1 MNDPL
6 YFFYIRCKSTS
17 LLLSQLSFDITPYN
31 GGHIYYTYI
40 IHILKYCTFSD
51 QMNNICVKQTT
62 ICLYDKAYYNTAI
75 SYNTYTMIFHL
86 IFSTIQIYSFH
97 SFKHNTTF
105 TYYIHTTL
113 RLRQSAISNL
123 CIFLPKSSSGW
134 YQRRIQTFFK
144 KQIGF
149 QNNLL

>member
-6 YFFYIRCKSTS
+6 YCFYIRCKSTS

-51 QMNNICVKQTT
+51 QKNNICVKQTT
-62 ICLYDKAYYNTAI
+62 ICFYDKAYYNTTI

-97 SFKHNTTF
+97 CFKHNTTF
-105 TYYIHTTL
+105 IQLWGCDKVQFPIWAFFYPNHHLVGIRGGSRHFL
-113 RLRQSAISNL
+113 RN
-123 CIFLPKSSSGW
+123 K
-134 YQRRIQTFFK
+134 
-144 KQIGF
+144 
-149 QNNLL
+149 